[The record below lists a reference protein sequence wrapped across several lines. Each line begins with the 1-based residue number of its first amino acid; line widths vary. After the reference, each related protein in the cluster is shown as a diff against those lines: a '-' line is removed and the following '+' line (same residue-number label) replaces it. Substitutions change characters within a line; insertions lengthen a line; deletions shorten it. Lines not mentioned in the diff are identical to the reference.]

1 MTEQPTP
8 SDSPEPT
15 THQGSPLGDVRPE
28 ADPAGGSPAAPV
40 VGADPHRRGEPAPVA
55 EEAAV
60 PPAVSEGVPTA
71 VGATDAEAPP
81 AVDDSVP
88 TSLGSGDAEAPAA
101 VGDGVPTS
109 RGPVHAVPGAE
120 PVPSSGTQ
128 PEGVTENRP
137 SGAPGDSAP
146 AAVDAPAQ
154 NGPASVEAQ
163 TPTAEVPAP
172 APDAEATATPQTPAP
187 DATPEAQVSDDEATA
202 EAQAPVQDTTTEA
215 QAPDYEAQAPVQDT
229 TETQDPDT
237 EATATAAQVGG
248 ESAATSG
255 TPSAP
260 TPRPA
265 PGPRPR
271 PLPRPVPSPA
281 AVAPVVAQPAVTP
294 PVDPRDAAEAA
305 AWGRVDDDGTVWVRE
320 ASGERSVGQYTGAD
334 TEEALGFYVRRFL
347 DLQAQVALFEARLPQ
362 LAPKE
367 IEQTLATLTE
377 ALEAPAAVGDID
389 GLRERLERLR
399 GVAEERRKEAA
410 AEREAAR
417 AQAVAERTAIVEKA
431 EQIAEQD
438 PARTQWKQSG
448 QRLRDLLDEWK
459 DAQRNGPRLD
469 RSTEDKLWKRFSHAR
484 TAFDRHRR
492 QYFSDLDASQGAVK
506 EAKERLIARAEEL
519 SSSTDWGRTAS
530 AYRELM
536 DEWKAAGRASRKDD
550 DALWAR
556 FRAAQQKFFDARSAQ
571 NAEVDAEFGENLKV
585 KLALLEQAEALLP
598 VNDPRTARAA
608 LRPIQD
614 QWDEAGKVPRADVQ
628 RVEARMRAV
637 EQAVRDAEQVEWER
651 SNPETRARAEGAAA
665 QLHSAIEQLEADL
678 EQARAGGDEKQV
690 AEAEAALEARR
701 AWLDQIQRAARG

>member
-1 MTEQPTP
+1 MTDQPTR

-15 THQGSPLGDVRPE
+15 PHQVSSAGDVRPQ
-28 ADPAGGSPAAPV
+28 ADPAGDSTAAPV
-40 VGADPHRRGEPAPVA
+40 VGAAPNLRGESAPVA

-60 PPAVSEGVPTA
+60 PPAVSDGVPVALGTADDAAPPTANDRVPAALGTTDADVPAADSNGVPTA
-71 VGATDAEAPP
+71 QGP
-81 AVDDSVP
+81 AHP
-88 TSLGSGDAEAPAA
+88 TSGGEQAP
-101 VGDGVPTS
+101 S
-109 RGPVHAVPGAE
+109 SGAE
-120 PVPSSGTQ
+120 PA
-128 PEGVTENRP
+128 GVTEDRP
-137 SGAPGDSAP
+137 AE
-146 AAVDAPAQ
+146 AAVEGDVVVQEEGVSAEVQTQAPDLETATPDAQTATPD
-154 NGPASVEAQ
+154 VETAAPETDAQ
-163 TPTAEVPAP
+163 TPTPDVETAAP
-172 APDAEATATPQTPAP
+172 ETDAQTPTP
-187 DATPEAQVSDDEATA
+187 DVETAAPEAD
-202 EAQAPVQDTTTEA
+202 AQTPTPAD
-215 QAPDYEAQAPVQDT
+215 
-229 TETQDPDT
+229 
-237 EATATAAQVGG
+237 TAAETGG
-248 ESAATSG
+248 ASA
-255 TPSAP
+255 AP

-281 AVAPVVAQPAVTP
+281 AVVPVAAQPAVTP

-367 IEQTLATLTE
+367 IEQTLTTLTE

-389 GLRERLERLR
+389 GLRARLERLR
-399 GVAEERRKEAA
+399 GVAEERRQEAA

-417 AQAVAERTAIVEKA
+417 AKAVAERTAIVEKA

-506 EAKERLIARAEEL
+506 EAKEKLIARAEEL
-519 SSSTDWGRTAS
+519 STSTDWGRTAS

-556 FRAAQQKFFDARSAQ
+556 FRAAQQRFFDARSAQ
-571 NAEVDAEFGENLKV
+571 NAEVDAEYGENLKV

-598 VNDPRTARAA
+598 VSDPRTARAA

-637 EQAVRDAEQVEWER
+637 EQAVRDAEQAEWER

-701 AWLDQIQRAARG
+701 AWLDQIQRAAQG